1 MKPSR
6 RQLLQLTAT
15 AAAAASPAVGKP
27 AKRRTLYYNDARH
40 YSLFVFEPPM
50 RLEDAWRPIDEVAGT
65 AVDTF
70 VYGVE
75 RGDGLF
81 YPSKVGMRFGADIQ
95 PFTLSAYWR
104 VWRNMQS
111 LMDRGLD
118 PLEVL
123 RDRARAKGLDFF
135 ASIRMASH
143 GGMNPKFK
151 VTEGGRGLAHP
162 ELREHQFAV
171 LEELVTRYGVD
182 GIELDFAAAPGGM
195 PPIVRKEEAKAF
207 TPVLTE
213 YTGRIARM
221 ARARRGKPCHVAA
234 RVYPAEAMC
243 LAQGMDVRAW
253 LRSNIVDSVTPM
265 LYADFNLDPDM
276 PFDWLTSE
284 AKATNAAVYPM
295 LQPYARDEATGSA
308 VRIAPAPEVMR
319 AAAANY
325 WDRGADG
332 LYTWFMNWPL
342 GNAERRMLTELGD
355 PDLIRRETKRYVLR
369 RRSKQATELG
379 YGAALPVEIPS
390 ANPDRAYPI
399 RFHVADD
406 AATTQPREVVLRIL
420 VTNLVTADEFPVK
433 LNGQSLAGEPVA
445 RSAGNPVSPYSA
457 LWLDFRLRQIRP
469 RRGENLLEVS
479 LDRRPAQL
487 QGGVTVEQVELVI
500 DYGTYA

>member
-15 AAAAASPAVGKP
+15 AAATAAPPAEKP

-40 YSLFVFEPPM
+40 YYLFVFEPPM
-50 RLEDAWRPIDEVAGT
+50 RLEDAWRPVDEVAGT
-65 AVDTF
+65 AVDTL

-104 VWRNMQS
+104 VWQNMQS
-111 LMDRGLD
+111 LIDRGLD

-135 ASIRMASH
+135 ASVRMSSH

-151 VTEGGRGLAHP
+151 VTEGGRGMAHP
-162 ELREHQFAV
+162 ALRDHQFAV
-171 LEELVTRYGVD
+171 LEELAVRYRVD

-195 PPIVRKEEAKAF
+195 PPIVRQEEAKTFA
-207 TPVLTE
+207 PVLTD
-213 YTGRIARM
+213 YVGRIARM
-221 ARARRGKPCHVAA
+221 ARARSGKPCHVAA
-234 RVYPAEAMC
+234 RVYPTEAMC
-243 LAQGMDVRAW
+243 LGQGMDVRAW
-253 LRSNIVDSVTPM
+253 LRSGIVDSVTPM
-265 LYADFNLDPDM
+265 LYIDFNLDPDM
-276 PFDWLTSE
+276 PFAWLTE
-284 AKATNAAVYPM
+284 AAKSTGTAVYPM

-308 VRIAPAPEVMR
+308 VRIAPSPEVMR

-342 GNAERRMLTELGD
+342 GNAERRMLSELGD

-379 YGAALPVEIPS
+379 YAAALPVEIKS
-390 ANPDRAYPI
+390 ASPGRGYAV
-399 RFHVADD
+399 RFHVTDD
-406 AATTQPREVVLRIL
+406 VASTQPREVVLRVL
-420 VTNLVTADEFPVK
+420 VTNLVMADEFSVR
-433 LNGQSLAGEPVA
+433 LNGQPLAGEPILH
-445 RSAGNPVSPYSA
+445 SAGNSVSPYSA
-457 LWLDFRLRQIRP
+457 LWLEYRLVKNRP
-469 RRGENLLEVS
+469 RRGENVLEVS
-479 LDRRPAQL
+479 LDRRPAKL
-487 QGGVTVEQVELVI
+487 QGGVTVEEIEVLIE
-500 DYGTYA
+500 YGTYG

>member
-15 AAAAASPAVGKP
+15 AAAAAPPAAKP

-40 YSLFVFEPPM
+40 YYLFVTEPPM

-104 VWRNMQS
+104 VWQNMQS
-111 LMDRGLD
+111 LIDRGLD

-135 ASIRMASH
+135 ASVRMSSH

-151 VTEGGRGLAHP
+151 VTEGGRGMAHL

-195 PPIVRKEEAKAF
+195 PPIVRNEEAKSF
-207 TPVLTE
+207 TPVLTD
-213 YTGRIARM
+213 YVARIARM
-221 ARARRGKPCHVAA
+221 ARARSGKPCHVAA
-234 RVYPAEAMC
+234 RVYPTEAMC

-253 LRSNIVDSVTPM
+253 LRNKIVDSVTPM
-265 LYADFNLDPDM
+265 LYVDFNLDPDM
-276 PFDWLTSE
+276 PFEWLTRE
-284 AKATNAAVYPM
+284 AKSTNAAVYPM
-295 LQPYARDEATGSA
+295 LQPYVRDEATGSA
-308 VRIAPAPEVMR
+308 VRIPPTPEVMR

-342 GNAERRMLTELGD
+342 GNAERRMLTEIGD
-355 PDLIRRETKRYVLR
+355 PDLIRRQTKRYVLR
-369 RRSKQATELG
+369 RRSKQASELG
-379 YGAALPVEIPS
+379 YEAALPVEIPGVS
-390 ANPDRAYPI
+390 PDRAYPI

-406 AATTQPREVVLRIL
+406 VATTQPREVVLRIL
-420 VTNLVTADEFPVK
+420 VTNLVTADEFTVK
-433 LNGQSLAGEPVA
+433 LNGHSLGGEA
-445 RSAGNPVSPYSA
+445 LLRSPGNSVSPYSG
-457 LWLDFRLRQIRP
+457 LWLDYRLRQIRP

-479 LDRRPAQL
+479 LGRRPAKL
-487 QGGVTVEQVELVI
+487 EGGVTVEEVELVI
-500 DYGTYA
+500 EYGTYA